1 MTEEQDAPRSSA
13 HALRSVGE
21 TKPPKHPKFL
31 IANLELEFH
40 VSPIRI
46 SDLRFSNR
54 KKTRVLRAPWRVA
67 VCVLTPSP
75 GASPADALSR
85 FDAPRRI
92 PYNRGILLARQR
104 ARRRLVYKVVENRIR
119 KALRHHIHERY
130 KTDVPIATERPPKL
144 AMGEAASPVCFELA
158 KRLKK
163 PPRALA
169 QEIANSLKPIPGVA
183 RVEVAGG
190 GYLNFFFDRTEFFR
204 GALME
209 STQKPVAAS
218 ADAPKTIVEHTAIN
232 PNKAAHIGHLRN
244 AVLGDTFVR
253 LLRHAGRNVEIQNYI
268 DNTGVQ
274 VADVVLGFLHLE
286 KKSIDDVRALTL
298 APRFD
303 YVCWDLYTRVTQFL
317 AEDKSR
323 LELRAHTLKEI
334 EEGQGEAAKMAELVA
349 TAIVHRHLETLDR
362 LGIDYDLLT
371 QESEILHLKFW
382 DAAFDM
388 LKKSGAIQM
397 STSGKTAGCWVMQL
411 PSDREAKEGQPETP
425 DNTNEKTNDK
435 TGNKTDSK
443 TDEEPAE
450 QAEAKIIVRS
460 NGTVTYVG
468 KDIAYHLW
476 KFGLLDRDFHYQR
489 FHTHPDGHEAWVTA
503 SERSDAGAP
512 PFGHAHEVFNVVDS
526 RQAYPQQVVAAGLR
540 ALGYTEQA
548 DRLKHFAY
556 NVVALTPRCAREM
569 GYEIPEEDAKK
580 PYVEVSGRKGQGVK
594 ADDLLDRLEQSAQA
608 EVDARHAE
616 EPEADRKAI
625 AHAVAVGA
633 LRYFLLRFTRSTV
646 IAFDFKDALSF
657 EGETGPYVQY
667 AVVRINGIMQKVIQ
681 QFQSAHSALDHSSQ
695 GSSASLLDPA
705 ILASPRGDDLWEL
718 LLLAGSLDAYAEQAV
733 SAQEPAFVARYAFE
747 LAQAFN
753 GFYHKHHILSE
764 EDEAKRSFLMML
776 TIFVRYKLIAALG
789 LMGIVAP
796 EKM

>member
-1 MTEEQDAPRSSA
+1 MY
-13 HALRSVGE
+13 
-21 TKPPKHPKFL
+21 K
-31 IANLELEFH
+31 
-40 VSPIRI
+40 
-46 SDLRFSNR
+46 
-54 KKTRVLRAPWRVA
+54 A
-67 VCVLTPSP
+67 VE
-75 GASPADALSR
+75 D
-85 FDAPRRI
+85 
-92 PYNRGILLARQR
+92 
-104 ARRRLVYKVVENRIR
+104 RIR

-130 KTDVPIATERPPKL
+130 KTDAPIAIERPPKL
-144 AMGEAASPVCFELA
+144 AMGEAASPLSFELA

-169 QEIANSLKPIPGVA
+169 QEIANSLAPIPGVA

-190 GYLNFFFDRTEFFR
+190 GYLNFLFDRSEFFR
-204 GALME
+204 GALE
-209 STQKPVAAS
+209 ETTKKLAEAPS
-218 ADAPKTIVEHTAIN
+218 DAPKTIVEHTAIN

-244 AVLGDTFVR
+244 AVLGDTYVR
-253 LLRHAGRNVEIQNYI
+253 LLRHAGRRVEIQNYI

-286 KKSIDDVRALTL
+286 KRSIDEVRALTL
-298 APRFD
+298 QLRFD

-323 LELRAHTLKEI
+323 LELRAEMLKDI
-334 EEGQGEAAKMAELVA
+334 EEGHGEAARMAELVS

-362 LGIDYDLLT
+362 LGIDYDLLS

-382 DAAFDM
+382 DAAFAL
-388 LKKSGAIQM
+388 LKERGAIQLAA
-397 STSGKTAGCWVMQL
+397 SGKNAGCWVMQL
-411 PSDREAKEGQPETP
+411 PTDKE
-425 DNTNEKTNDK
+425 NDK
-435 TGNKTDSK
+435 EKAEATEAVDT
-443 TDEEPAE
+443 TEEENPE
-450 QAEAKIIVRS
+450 LAEAKIIVRS

-476 KFGLLDRDFHYQR
+476 KFGLLGRDFHYRR
-489 FHTHPDGHEAWVTA
+489 FHKHPDGHEAWVT
-503 SERSDAGAP
+503 SSDRDDPGAP
-512 PFGHAHEVFNVVDS
+512 SFGHAHEVFNVIDS

-540 ALGYTEQA
+540 ALGFAEQA
-548 DRLKHFAY
+548 DRLQHFAY

-569 GYEIPEEDAKK
+569 GYEIPEEEAKK

-594 ADDLLDRLEQSAQA
+594 ADDLLDRLEESSRK
-608 EVDARHAE
+608 EVDARHAQ
-616 EPEADRKAI
+616 EPEAERAAI
-625 AHAVAVGA
+625 AHAVAIGA

-667 AVVRINGIMQKVIQ
+667 AVVRINGIVRRGAELQTGTR
-681 QFQSAHSALDHSSQ
+681 SAGQPNGAATPGDRAKFL
-695 GSSASLLDPA
+695 AAPA
-705 ILASPRGDDLWEL
+705 GDDLWDL
-718 LLLAGSLDAYAEQAV
+718 ILLAGSLDARVEQGV

-753 GFYHKHHILSE
+753 AFYHKHHILSE
-764 EDEAKRSFLMML
+764 HDDAKKSFLLSL
-776 TIFVRYKLIAALG
+776 TTLVREQLVTALG